1 MLTQAFPD
9 GISEEYYWIIL
20 YLLYN
25 YMADENL
32 TLVMSF
38 FSGKS
43 LAIVANDIY
52 GVSQMKFDSELLEE
66 VKCRLG
72 ANGFDEWIN
81 N

>member
-1 MLTQAFPD
+1 MLTQAF
-9 GISEEYYWIIL
+9 
-20 YLLYN
+20 
-25 YMADENL
+25 
-32 TLVMSF
+32 
-38 FSGKS
+38 FSGKP